1 MCLGKSFEHIDS
13 KIKSVYIKMTP
24 IILNTEFSNKP
35 KLMTS
40 EYNKKSR
47 RSISIAC
54 NNKPYTYQT
63 MSYDDIKDIYEATLS
78 NRNDVDTQDVIMKFN

>member
-1 MCLGKSFEHIDS
+1 
-13 KIKSVYIKMTP
+13 MTP
-24 IILNTEFSNKP
+24 IVLNTEFSNKP

-54 NNKPYTYQT
+54 NNKSYTYQT
-63 MSYDDIKDIYEATLS
+63 MSYDDIKEIYEATLL
-78 NRNDVDTQDVIMKFN
+78 NRNEENTQNVIIKFN